1 MGGSAGAQEEHMDSA
16 EYYRVL
22 ADQQYGTL
30 KQECETL
37 KQDPSVWEQCQ
48 QHAKSV
54 RDKIAGMAEKG

>member
-1 MGGSAGAQEEHMDSA
+1 MSGSAGAQEEHMDSA

-37 KQDPSVWEQCQ
+37 KQDPNVWEKCQ

-54 RDKIAGMAEKG
+54 RDKIAGMAEQG